1 MGTKTSQQHCCELAI
16 FVGVADGHGYKIVS
30 LAQRK
35 KATSV
40 LIPVLF

>member
-16 FVGVADGHGYKIVS
+16 FESVADGHGYKIVS
-30 LAQRK
+30 LAQSK